1 VLIVNFTL
9 FFYFFIIIINFKI
22 NNKEVRLTYTRV
34 IILNRDKRI
43 NNSSLSF
50 KANVLKV
57 LTLIFI
63 KLYSRKAYAS
73 YL

>member
-1 VLIVNFTL
+1 MLIVNFTL

-63 KLYSRKAYAS
+63 KLY
-73 YL
+73 

>member
-1 VLIVNFTL
+1 MLIVNFTL